1 MLISDLVRDVYIGMT
16 DSMMNDDH
24 LKQLLVYYDIGSLS
38 SDPIEIFGS
47 RGGSRIWKVT
57 NANSS
62 YAIKQLSSDLD
73 CSSQQVIKKYE
84 LTETLAERFKSLGIP
99 AVSAMAKDNRYLIAL
114 GQQGYLLY
122 PWVEGKTLSRYEVS
136 LSHANTIAKILAK
149 IHGMKIELPNLRQ
162 LRFDRHSSESLNTL
176 FTQVIKQ
183 QLPYAHALCQ
193 LQAQIHE
200 ANQAYHSVI
209 PLLEKDT
216 VLTHGDLDQM
226 NVIWSKDNQPSIVDW
241 ETVRYIN
248 QTRDVIRTCLSWSG
262 FGGDDF
268 SFDHYQSMI
277 NHYLNFGGRL
287 NLAHVRSALI
297 SVYGSM
303 IHWLTYNMQL
313 SIGESSCKKKARCIE
328 EIFMT
333 LKAFSVLNKSFPDLI
348 RLTGE
353 GYA

>member
-1 MLISDLVRDVYIGMT
+1 
-16 DSMMNDDH
+16 MMNDDH

-38 SDPIEIFGS
+38 SDPIEVFGS

-99 AVSAMAKDNRYLIAL
+99 AVSAMAKDNCYLIAL

-122 PWVEGKTLSRYEVS
+122 PWIEGKTLSRYEAS

-149 IHGMKIELPNLRQ
+149 IHAMKIELPNLRQ
-162 LRFDRHSSESLNTL
+162 LRFDRHLSKSLNTL

-183 QLPYAHALCQ
+183 QLPYAHDLSQ
-193 LQAQIHE
+193 LQTQNHA

-209 PLLEKDT
+209 PLLEQDT

-226 NVIWSKDNQPSIVDW
+226 NVIWSTDNQASIIDW

-268 SFDHYQSMI
+268 SFENYQFMI
-277 NHYLNFGGRL
+277 NHYLNFGGRI
-287 NLAHVRSALI
+287 NQAHVRPALI
-297 SVYGSM
+297 SVYGSV
-303 IHWLTYNMQL
+303 INWLTYNIHL
-313 SIGESSCKKKARCIE
+313 SMGEKSCMIKARCTE
-328 EIFMT
+328 EIFT
-333 LKAFSVLNKSFPDLI
+333 ILKAFSVLNESLPDLI
-348 RLTGE
+348 HLTG
-353 GYA
+353 GGHA

>member
-1 MLISDLVRDVYIGMT
+1 MFILVLRDYV
-16 DSMMNDDH
+16 MNDDH

-47 RGGSRIWKVT
+47 RGGSRIWKVS

-73 CSSQQVIKKYE
+73 CCSPQVIKKYE

-99 AVSAMAKDNRYLIAL
+99 AVSAMAKDNRYLVVL

-122 PWVEGKTLSRYEVS
+122 PWVEGKILSRYEVS
-136 LSHANTIAKILAK
+136 LSHASIIAKILAK
-149 IHGMKIELPNLRQ
+149 IHDMKIDLPHLRQ

-183 QLPYAHALCQ
+183 QLPYAHDLRQ
-193 LQAQIHE
+193 LQTQIHA

-209 PLLEKDT
+209 PLLEQDA

-226 NVIWSKDNQPSIVDW
+226 NVIWSNDNQPLIIDW

-262 FGGDDF
+262 FGGDDL
-268 SFDHYQSMI
+268 SFGNYQSMI

-287 NLAHVRSALI
+287 NRAHVRPALI

-303 IHWLTYNMQL
+303 IHWLTYNIHL
-313 SIGESSCKKKARCIE
+313 SMGKESCKKKARCTA

-333 LKAFSVLNKSFPDLI
+333 LKAFSVLNESLPDLI
-348 RLTGE
+348 HLTGDRH
-353 GYA
+353 A